1 MEPRV
6 VNTPTCI
13 SAPVYGVV
21 VEAVYER
28 ANARVTQMDRIVCV
42 HMHVAVDPISDSDSA
57 CSLHH
62 AFMCTIVRTFSGRPL
77 TPFCC
82 VFHDHC
88 LCVCGQVNRTTTET
102 IKKNLENRA
111 NMYIY
116 IYILYDKVRWATP
129 NLAHVARLGIID
141 TLIPR
146 ATYRSILL

>member
-62 AFMCTIVRTFSGRPL
+62 AFVYNCTYILWPAADTILLCVSRPL
-77 TPFCC
+77 SL
-82 VFHDHC
+82 C
-88 LCVCGQVNRTTTET
+88 LCGQVNRTTTET

-111 NMYIY
+111 NMY

>member
-1 MEPRV
+1 V

-77 TPFCC
+77 TPNY
-82 VFHDHC
+82 VPLSLC
-88 LCVCGQVNRTTTET
+88 LCGQVSN
-102 IKKNLENRA
+102 
-111 NMYIY
+111 
-116 IYILYDKVRWATP
+116 
-129 NLAHVARLGIID
+129 
-141 TLIPR
+141 
-146 ATYRSILL
+146 